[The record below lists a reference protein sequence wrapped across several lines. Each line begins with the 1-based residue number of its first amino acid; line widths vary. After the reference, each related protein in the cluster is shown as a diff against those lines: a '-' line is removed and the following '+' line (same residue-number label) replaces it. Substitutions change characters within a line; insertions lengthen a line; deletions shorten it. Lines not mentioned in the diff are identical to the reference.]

1 MMPWEEYAAAGYGN
15 KPAKADPRAA
25 RAQFAAAASAATG
38 IPESAILAH
47 VSLETGADGSKT
59 VGAYNFGNIK
69 AGSKWKGETAALNAL
84 EYDKSGKAYNEPS
97 KFRAYSDPEQAAQ
110 DYAALIRSRYPQA
123 AQART
128 VEEFAQGLKAG
139 GYATDPDY
147 VRKLVSVAG
156 RRVGTE
162 KGRATN
168 RSSAE
173 TSPAKMPWEEYA
185 AAGYKPDQPA
195 APKPD
200 RGLAGMAGDLAAGAV
215 RGAGSIGATL
225 LYPLDKG
232 MDLYYGDRERGVAS
246 LVTGKAPESRNDER
260 RRKMTE
266 ALGTLGADTNSTSF
280 AVGKVGG
287 EIAGTLGAGGALAQG
302 VRAVA
307 PALAARAAPLL
318 SAVETGGLSSGGVGG
333 ASGLSLR
340 AAGGA
345 AAGAAAAGM
354 AGGDD
359 QDAAQAAFLGGM
371 LPIGFGAAG
380 KAAALATGIV
390 KPFTGAGQD
399 RIVAD
404 ILRRYAHDPA
414 AAAQALT
421 QYRQVVQGSV
431 PLTSAAAGDVGL
443 AGLTRTM
450 QAVNPQTANE
460 IAMRS
465 TAQNAARTSALEQI
479 AGSPAAIELAKDARR
494 VATTPMREGVLQ
506 RAGQIDGQQILGQ
519 LDDLIRNPNNAG
531 STNRDALERVRRQIV
546 QSTNEAGGIDSRALY
561 EIRKDVGLAM
571 QGKLQG
577 DAGNLR
583 HARGVLDGVQSMFDD
598 AIGQA
603 SARAVGPVPAG
614 KAADPWRDYLST
626 FSRESAPINQ
636 MEVLQDTLKRV
647 QTGTTDL
654 QGNPI
659 ISAAKLNN
667 LLKNDGD
674 DLKRLLTPD
683 QLQRLREVAADA
695 NAARLGLEA
704 GKSVGSNTVQNL
716 SQSWLLQR
724 VFGEFGESPVVSSIM
739 RKPLG
744 LIYGGANE
752 QITDRLSR
760 ALLDPEYARQLLGTP
775 TRRGFGVPGGAPAL
789 LSTNSASGQ
798 PPGPRGLLN

>member
-15 KPAKADPRAA
+15 KPAKVDPRAA

-38 IPESAILAH
+38 IPEAAILAH
-47 VSLETGADGSKT
+47 TALETGADASKT

-69 AGSKWKGETAALNAL
+69 AGKAWRGETAALNAL

-110 DYAALIRSRYPQA
+110 DYADLIRRRYPQA

-128 VEEFAQGLKAG
+128 VEDFAQGLKAG

-156 RRVGTE
+156 QRVGTE

-173 TSPAKMPWEEYA
+173 TAPAKMPWEEYA
-185 AAGYKPDQPA
+185 AAGYTSSPQQA
-195 APKPD
+195 KPD

-225 LYPLDKG
+225 LSPIDAAARKLNGGKPVNLIIPGTDVG
-232 MDLYYGDRERGVAS
+232 FEFGGDRRQG
-246 LVTGKAPESRNDER
+246 
-260 RRKMTE
+260 MTD
-266 ALGTLGADTNSTSF
+266 ALGTLGADTGSNSF

-287 EIAGTLGAGGALAQG
+287 EIAGTLGVGGGIARGVAALA
-302 VRAVA
+302 
-307 PALAARAAPLL
+307 PMTAARAMPLL
-318 SAVETGGLSSGGVGG
+318 AAVETGGMSSGSVNGL
-333 ASGLSLR
+333 SGLGLR
-340 AAGGA
+340 AVGGA

-371 LPIGFGAAG
+371 LPVGFGAAG

-399 RIVAD
+399 RIVGD
-404 ILRRYAHDPA
+404 ILRRYAHDPE
-414 AAAQALT
+414 AAAQALA
-421 QYRQVVQGSV
+421 QYKQVVQGSV

-443 AGLTRTM
+443 SGLTRTM

-465 TAQNAARTSALEQI
+465 TAQNVARTSALEQV
-479 AGSPAAIELAKDARR
+479 AGSPASIELAKDARR
-494 VATTPMREGVLQ
+494 LATTPMREGVLA
-506 RAGQIDGQQILGQ
+506 RAGQIDGKQILGQ

-531 STNRDALERVRRQIV
+531 STNRDALDRVRRQV
-546 QSTNEAGGIDSRALY
+546 LQSTDEAGGIDSRALY
-561 EIRKDVGLAM
+561 EIRKDIGLAM

-636 MEVLQDTLKRV
+636 MEVLQDALKRV

-667 LLKNDGD
+667 LLVKEGD
-674 DLKRLLTPD
+674 DLKRVLTPD

-695 NAARLGLEA
+695 NAARHGLEA
-704 GKSVGSNTVQNL
+704 GKSIGSNTVQNL

-724 VFGEFGESPVVSSIM
+724 VFGELGESPMVSSIM

-760 ALLDPEYARQLLGTP
+760 ALLDPEYARQLIGAP
-775 TRRGFGVPGGAPAL
+775 TRRGTTQAGGAPL
-789 LSTNSASGQ
+789 LLTGGDARSTPS
-798 PPGPRGLLN
+798 PRRGLLD

>member
-15 KPAKADPRAA
+15 KPAKADPKAA

-38 IPESAILAH
+38 IPEAAILAH
-47 VSLETGADGSKT
+47 TALETGADASKT
-59 VGAYNFGNIK
+59 VGAYNYGNIK
-69 AGSKWKGETAALNAL
+69 AGSKWQGDTASVNAL
-84 EYDKSGKAYNEPS
+84 EYDKSGGTYREPS
-97 KFRAYSDPEQAAQ
+97 KFRSYSDPERAAQ

-168 RSSAE
+168 RGTAE

-185 AAGYKPDQPA
+185 AAGYRPDQTA
-195 APKPD
+195 AKPD
-200 RGLAGMAGDLAAGAV
+200 RSLAGLAGDLAAGAI

-225 LYPLDKG
+225 LSPLDYAARKPVNLMIPG
-232 MDLYYGDRERGVAS
+232 TDVGFEFGGDRRQGMA
-246 LVTGKAPESRNDER
+246 D
-260 RRKMTE
+260 
-266 ALGTLGADTNSTSF
+266 ALGTLGADTGSNSF

-287 EIAGTLGAGGALAQG
+287 ELAGTLGVGGGLARG
-302 VRAVA
+302 MAAAA
-307 PALAARAAPLL
+307 PMLAARVMPLL
-318 SAVETGGLSSGGVGG
+318 ASVETGGMSSGSVGG
-333 ASGLSLR
+333 ISGLGLR

-371 LPIGFGAAG
+371 LPVGFGAAG

-399 RIVAD
+399 RIVGD

-414 AAAQALT
+414 AAAEALT
-421 QYRQVVQGSV
+421 RYRQVVQGSV

-460 IAMRS
+460 IAMRG
-465 TAQNAARTSALEQI
+465 TAQNAARTAALEQV
-479 AGSPAAIELAKDARR
+479 AGTPAAIDLAKDARR
-494 VATTPMREGVLQ
+494 LATTPMREGVLQ
-506 RAGQIDGQQILGQ
+506 RAGQIDGREILGQ
-519 LDDLIRNPNNAG
+519 LDDLIRNPSNAG
-531 STNRDALERVRRQIV
+531 STNRQALDRVRQQV
-546 QSTNEAGGIDSRALY
+546 LQSTDEAGGIDARALY
-561 EIRKDVGLAM
+561 EIRKDIGLAM

-598 AIGQA
+598 AIGGA

-626 FSRESAPINQ
+626 FARQSGPVNQ
-636 MEVLQDTLKRV
+636 MEALQDALKRV
-647 QTGTTDL
+647 QTGTTDM
-654 QGNPI
+654 QGTPV

-667 LLKNDGD
+667 LIKNEGD
-674 DLKRLLTPD
+674 DLKRVLTPD

-724 VFGEFGESPVVSSIM
+724 VFGELGESPMVSSIM

-760 ALLDPEYARQLLGTP
+760 ALLDPEYARQLIGTP
-775 TRRGFGVPGGAPAL
+775 ARRGGGTSGGAPL
-789 LSTNSASGQ
+789 LLTGGGDARSTT
-798 PPGPRGLLN
+798 GPRRGLLD